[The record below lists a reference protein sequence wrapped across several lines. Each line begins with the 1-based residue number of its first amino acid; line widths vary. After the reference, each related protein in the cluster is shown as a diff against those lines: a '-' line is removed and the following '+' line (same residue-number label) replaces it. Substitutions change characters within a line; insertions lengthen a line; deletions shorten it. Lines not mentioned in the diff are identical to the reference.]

1 MLSIE
6 TLRVN
11 FTKWLDVN
19 FYEPRRLAL
28 SQSLLGK
35 AQGIINDQPLL
46 RLEEAPKYANDVGD
60 MLSKQG
66 GVFITKPILKTFV
79 TEIFCDHGISPSR
92 AIYSERLR
100 NSFWALGNTQIN
112 SKPEGKDYI
121 CSSFQVAAFRE
132 NISRLVQLQ
141 KEGSLPGNIDGYKEM
156 KPGDIR
162 WLADKGL
169 LGYSEDING
178 GYVLTDGVL
187 RAYIRILDIIKPYV
201 RIDEKDYNI
210 ASAAWI
216 DLLSYNIY
224 GDKEVAN
231 CVGKGFN
238 YQQLTPF
245 RSSALCKHK
254 LKSISEWKCSRCSYA
269 SKCAL
274 RGMLASNTT
283 RLVDEQYWYDEGLTE
298 ALTVF

>member
-1 MLSIE
+1 MLSVEPLIGGVRG
-6 TLRVN
+6 L
-11 FTKWLDVN
+11 LDKYY
-19 FYEPRRLAL
+19 FRPRRDAL
-28 SQSLLGK
+28 SRSLLDK
-35 AQGIINDQPLL
+35 AQGIINGQPLL

-66 GVFITKPILKTFV
+66 GVFITKPILKPFV
-79 TEIFCDHGISPSR
+79 TEIFCDHGNSPSR
-92 AIYSERLR
+92 VIYSERLR

-112 SKPEGKDYI
+112 SKLEGKDYS
-121 CSSFQVAAFRE
+121 CGSFQVAAFRE
-132 NISRLVQLQ
+132 NIRRLVQMQ

-156 KPGDIR
+156 KPDDIR
-162 WLADKGL
+162 WLSDKGL
-169 LGYSEDING
+169 LGYFQDRNG

-187 RAYIRILDIIKPYV
+187 GAYIRILDIVKPYV

-224 GDKEVAN
+224 GDKEVAK
-231 CVGKGFN
+231 CVGKDFH

-245 RSSALCKHK
+245 RSSALCIRK
-254 LKSISEWKCSRCSYA
+254 LESISEWKCSRCNYG

-274 RGMLASNTT
+274 RGMLASNTA
-283 RLVDEQYWYDEGLTE
+283 RLVDERYWHEEGLTE
-298 ALTVF
+298 ALTVS